1 MSISKVKAMEMYIDG
16 VHVEEIAS
24 VCGTTPKKI
33 YYMAERL
40 GITRR
45 GRKIFRYHVQRD
57 EIVEAYAAGRSC
69 GWIWRI
75 YRVSTHA
82 LRRWV
87 TEAGHTWRPRQM
99 VDSAKALELYQR
111 LGTYAAVAE
120 VMDLSPEGARRA
132 VIRGRKS
139 AQSHVV
145 QYSRAAVKA
154 VQTRHVTARAGSS
167 DRARGSAVTSRG

>member
-1 MSISKVKAMEMYIDG
+1 MKLLWLSYQNGLVWEAAVSDQTDIARALTGDSKPLEDAQEYLTRFDAAI
-16 VHVEEIAS
+16 
-24 VCGTTPKKI
+24 
-33 YYMAERL
+33 
-40 GITRR
+40 RR
-45 GRKIFRYHVQRD
+45 GVPERALLTVLHAGADKG
-57 EIVEAYAAGRSC
+57 EAWQSVG
-69 GWIWRI
+69 
-75 YRVSTHA
+75 
-82 LRRWV
+82 
-87 TEAGHTWRPRQM
+87 TWRPRQM

-139 AQSHVV
+139 AQPRVV

-167 DRARGSAVTSRG
+167 DRARGSAVASRG